1 MQGGA
6 LVLFNW
12 SVHLRLVVSLA
23 LQHEFHAH
31 NSVIHVLWTSPTTP
45 WYLAACSS
53 EESVKR
59 WVCGRRCQC

>member
-1 MQGGA
+1 
-6 LVLFNW
+6 
-12 SVHLRLVVSLA
+12 VHLRLVVSLA